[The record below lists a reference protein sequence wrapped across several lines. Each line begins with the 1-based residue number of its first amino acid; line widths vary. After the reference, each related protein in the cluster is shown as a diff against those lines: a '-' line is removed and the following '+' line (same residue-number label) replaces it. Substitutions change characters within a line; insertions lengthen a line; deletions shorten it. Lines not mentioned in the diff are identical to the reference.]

1 VLAAGGDEQIID
13 FEWHLSPNTS
23 ENMVRTNHGEM
34 GTTKLLILSTRWHAT
49 EDEHAP
55 SDGSRRKRAHDTVVE
70 SSGGALIWKGA
81 GMTEPERVR
90 RQVQSVT
97 RELARCCKVSS
108 KGADAELDC
117 YCCSGVLRG

>member
-1 VLAAGGDEQIID
+1 MLAAGGDEQIIN
-13 FEWHLSPNTS
+13 FEWHLNTNTS
-23 ENMVRTNHGEM
+23 
-34 GTTKLLILSTRWHAT
+34 
-49 EDEHAP
+49 
-55 SDGSRRKRAHDTVVE
+55 SDGSGRKRAHDTVAE
-70 SSGGALIWKGA
+70 PSGGALIWKGA

-117 YCCSGVLRG
+117 YSDVLCG